1 MSKKHSKIEQVD
13 GSNDKE
19 SDMESLRD
27 TVNNDSTTPMPEPP
41 IFNLEEITKM
51 MTDNIKIED
60 AIFKMIG
67 E

>member
-27 TVNNDSTTPMPEPP
+27 TVNYKLTKEKVGSIIDANTLESTKVNMA
-41 IFNLEEITKM
+41 TKILPSHSGPA
-51 MTDNIKIED
+51 T
-60 AIFKMIG
+60 
-67 E
+67 